1 MLAGRY
7 YFCIFTAHENLPQR
21 PPKPSV
27 LSWELTEL
35 NRQNEPLKKISY
47 HLYFFQVFT
56 NDLNTQDPIKN
67 LKVTVSYLLA
77 LNSQWSMSGK
87 AKSRCRLSILR
98 QLLNVMK

>member
-35 NRQNEPLKKISY
+35 NRQNEPLKKIHIYIFSEF
-47 HLYFFQVFT
+47 LQM
-56 NDLNTQDPIKN
+56 I
-67 LKVTVSYLLA
+67 
-77 LNSQWSMSGK
+77 
-87 AKSRCRLSILR
+87 
-98 QLLNVMK
+98 